1 MTNGDIHDFVMKD
14 INGAE
19 LPLSRFRGKAL
30 LLVNVASKCGFT
42 PQYSGL
48 QNLYERYKEKGFE
61 ILGFPANDF
70 LWQEPGS
77 DSEIKQFCSTKY
89 NVSFPLFSKI
99 SVKGKNI
106 HPLYKLLT
114 EKETNP
120 RFSGK
125 ITWNFNKFLVDKEGE
140 IVARFDS
147 KVDPLNEQVLKAV
160 EAAVGVTGR

>member
-1 MTNGDIHDFVMKD
+1 MTNGHIHDFVMKD

-48 QNLYERYKEKGFE
+48 QSLYERYKEKGFE

-125 ITWNFNKFLVDKEGE
+125 ITWNFNKFLVNKEGE

-147 KVDPLNEQVLKAV
+147 KVDPLDEHVLKAV
-160 EAAVGVTGR
+160 EAAVGATGR

>member
-1 MTNGDIHDFVMKD
+1 MTNGHIHDFVMKD
-14 INGAE
+14 ISGAD

-48 QNLYERYKEKGFE
+48 QSLYERYKEKGFE

-125 ITWNFNKFLVDKEGE
+125 ITWNFNKFLVNKEGE

-147 KVDPLNEQVLKAV
+147 KVDPLDEQVLKAV
-160 EAAVGVTGR
+160 EAAVGATGR

>member
-1 MTNGDIHDFVMKD
+1 MKD
-14 INGAE
+14 IGGAE
-19 LPLSRFRGKAL
+19 VPLSRFRGKAL

-42 PQYSGL
+42 PQYAGL
-48 QNLYERYKEKGFE
+48 QSLYERYKDKGLE

-70 LWQEPGS
+70 LWQEPGN

-114 EKETNP
+114 DKETNP

-125 ITWNFNKFLVDKEGE
+125 ITWNFNKFLVNRAGE
-140 IVARFDS
+140 VIARFDS
-147 KVDPLNEQVLKAV
+147 KVEPLDQQVLSAV
-160 EAAVGVTGR
+160 EAAVGAPGA